1 MRNKLS
7 KLFLFT
13 VLILLSVSC
22 KDEETPVA
30 RTFELTSTNNNEQVI
45 AAMEHAFSIWESH
58 LEIDVPI
65 KVNVFLTPISVG
77 FLGRSIP
84 NGRRDFEGAQF
95 TNIWYPT
102 ALANQLT
109 STELNEGEFDM
120 DILMDGTREWY
131 FGTDGNPGPEQY
143 DFVTVFLHEI
153 CHSLGF
159 GSLADIVNGQ
169 GAWSV
174 NIESD
179 LYTPSFPIPDL
190 ENRPTIY
197 DLFLENGNLF
207 RLTDEDRF
215 GNPSFA
221 LTNEFIG
228 GNLFFG
234 GSIAQQ
240 VNNNQRPR
248 VYAPPTFRAG
258 SSIGHLD
265 EDTYESGTSNAL
277 MTPNF
282 GRGEVIHDPGPI
294 ILGVLQD
301 MGWTLKQ

>member
-1 MRNKLS
+1 MQQSIS
-7 KLFLFT
+7 KLLFFSLFL
-13 VLILLSVSC
+13 LLSIAC
-22 KDEETPVA
+22 KDDEAPVA
-30 RTFELTSTNNNEQVI
+30 RTFELASSNNSPEVI

-65 KVNVFLTPISVG
+65 KVNVFFTPITVG

-84 NGRRDFEGAQF
+84 NGRRDFEGVPNSD
-95 TNIWYPT
+95 TWYPSS
-102 ALANQLT
+102 LANHLT
-109 STELNEGEFDM
+109 GTELNEGEFDM
-120 DILMDGTREWY
+120 DILMDGTRDWY
-131 FGTDGNPGPEQY
+131 FGTDGNPGSEQF
-143 DFVTVFLHEI
+143 DFVSVFLHEV

-159 GSLADIVNGQ
+159 GSLADIENGQ

-174 NIESD
+174 NIESN

-207 RLTDEDRF
+207 RLTDEERF

-221 LTNEFIG
+221 LTNEFVS
-228 GNLFFG
+228 GNLFWG
-234 GSIAQQ
+234 GEIAQS
-240 VNNNQRPR
+240 VNGNRRPQI
-248 VYAPPTFRAG
+248 YAPSTFSAG

-265 EDTYESGTSNAL
+265 EETYETGTSNAL
-277 MTPNF
+277 MTPIF
-282 GRGEVIHDPGPI
+282 QRGEVIHEPGPI

-301 MGWTLKQ
+301 MGWTLKE